1 VVDIFDEI
9 SEDLRHER
17 AIKLARRYGGLL
29 VLAAVLVLAGVAG
42 QEIWQAHKT
51 KQAEASATQYLALTQ
66 AVDQPDAGPAQAD
79 AENAAQKLQN
89 FAETAPENY
98 KTLALLRAAALY
110 ANAQETDKAAA
121 IWTRIGADEAAPS
134 LLRDTANLLWAQ
146 HELGTAKDS
155 DILARLQPMVQAQ
168 NPYHGLAR
176 EMQALVYLH
185 QGNKPMAKSL
195 FTQVQDDASAPD
207 GVRNRAQAMLAKL
220 NG

>member
-1 VVDIFDEI
+1 MVDIFDEV

-17 AIKLARRYGGLL
+17 ALVLAKRYGALL

-42 QEIWQAHKT
+42 QELWQAHKQ
-51 KQAEASATQYLALTQ
+51 KQANAAATQYLALTQ
-66 AVDQPDAGPAQAD
+66 AVDQPTGTVTQDQA
-79 AENAAQKLQN
+79 EGTAQKLQD
-89 FAETAPENY
+89 FAATAPEDY

-110 ANAQETDKAAA
+110 AGAQETDKAAA
-121 IWTRIGADEAAPS
+121 IWTRVGADEAAPN
-134 LLRDTANLLWAQ
+134 LLRDAANLLWAQ
-146 HELGTAKDS
+146 HELGTANDN

-185 QGNKPMAKSL
+185 QGNQAMAKSL
-195 FTQVQDDASAPD
+195 FAQVQADPSAPE
-207 GVRNRAQAMLAKL
+207 GARNRAQAMLAKL